1 MSSNF
6 SVLRSCKMPCATI
19 FLRVL
24 PAVLAAIEVSAAS
37 AQSTDGDANAQ
48 GVNLVSLSELSSTMR
63 WELSDLNPDASGQPD
78 QLARTG
84 ASQPTVENGGGQTST
99 EKMESGLVPE
109 GREFTFIVAPYVW
122 IPTVT
127 GDIGLGAQGIP
138 LNLNA
143 GDLLDVFEFG
153 GLIRGEFR
161 HKSGWGVS
169 VDHIFADLGT
179 GFDILIGDV
188 DVSIDAGIT
197 EVAIIR
203 RIESG
208 TDSFEPYAGIRHWNA
223 HVTAEIQ
230 SFFFN
235 GTVEVGDKWTDPIV
249 GLRYIHPMGQ
259 RWRLIA
265 QGDIGGFGAGSNF
278 SWNAAAGASYA
289 LSRRS
294 QFQVVYR
301 VLSVDR
307 ESPAIGGG
315 SPVDLDLSIS
325 GPLIGFAYQF

>member
-1 MSSNF
+1 MNF
-6 SVLRSCKMPCATI
+6 TVVGLAKASC
-19 FLRVL
+19 
-24 PAVLAAIEVSAAS
+24 LAAAAFTASAAY
-37 AQSTDGDANAQ
+37 AQSPVGDASTPIADPTTNSDFSSAMPSESIDHYAA
-48 GVNLVSLSELSSTMR
+48 NLVD
-63 WELSDLNPDASGQPD
+63 SDQPD
-78 QLARTG
+78 GMITDQFTARDGHDRPSSG
-84 ASQPTVENGGGQTST
+84 ADAA
-99 EKMESGLVPE
+99 GLVPE
-109 GREFTFIVAPYVW
+109 GRDFTFIVAPYVW

-153 GLIRGEFR
+153 GLIRGEVR

-188 DVSIDAGIT
+188 DASIDAAIT
-197 EVAIIR
+197 EVAVIR

-208 TDSFEPYAGIRHWNA
+208 RDSFEPYAGIRHWNA
-223 HVTAEIQ
+223 DVTAEIQ

-249 GLRYIHPMGQ
+249 GLRYLHPMGE

-265 QGDIGGFGAGSNF
+265 QGDIGGFGAGSKF
-278 SWNAAAGASYA
+278 SWNAATGASYA

-294 QFQVVYR
+294 QFQIVYR

>member
-1 MSSNF
+1 MRLTGLRLATASILAAAAFTASAAYAQSPVGDASTPAADPTTSSDF
-6 SVLRSCKMPCATI
+6 SRAISLESI
-19 FLRVL
+19 GYY
-24 PAVLAAIEVSAAS
+24 PANLVQSDQPDGMTTDQVAAIEGH
-37 AQSTDGDANAQ
+37 DRP
-48 GVNLVSLSELSSTMR
+48 SSD
-63 WELSDLNPDASGQPD
+63 SKIA
-78 QLARTG
+78 
-84 ASQPTVENGGGQTST
+84 
-99 EKMESGLVPE
+99 GLVPE
-109 GREFTFIVAPYVW
+109 GRDFTFIVAPYVW

-153 GLIRGEFR
+153 GLIRGEVR

-179 GFDILIGDV
+179 GFNILIGDV
-188 DVSIDAGIT
+188 DVSIDAAIT
-197 EVAIIR
+197 EVAVVR

-208 TDSFEPYAGIRHWNA
+208 ADSFEPYAGIRHWNA
-223 HVTAEIQ
+223 DVTAEIQ

-249 GLRYIHPMGQ
+249 GLRYLHPMGE

-265 QGDIGGFGAGSNF
+265 QGDIGGFGAGSSF

-315 SPVDLDLSIS
+315 SPVDLDIAIQ
-325 GPLIGFAYQF
+325 GPLVGFAYSF